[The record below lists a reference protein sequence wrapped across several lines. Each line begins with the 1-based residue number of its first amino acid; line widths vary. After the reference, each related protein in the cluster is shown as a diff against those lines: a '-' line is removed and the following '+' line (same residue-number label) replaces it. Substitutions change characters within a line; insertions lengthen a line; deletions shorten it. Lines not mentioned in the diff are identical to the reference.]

1 MPEPKKHDWYRIIF
15 SIINTHVLWVLIL
28 SFNINFLKMK
38 IYILILLFVNLSYS
52 QTNKIMAQYELIR
65 ELNGHKFTAQSNVII
80 DTKSKISL
88 FQLNQYDNLLKNG
101 QKTID
106 KETNDTIVVIGST
119 SICTEPKEYFLD
131 FINKKQTLLLYNVNC
146 KSKVLIEEKL
156 EMPKWE
162 IHNEIKNISGYKTQK
177 ATTFINDRT
186 WTVYFTKDIKENIAP
201 WKLIGL
207 PGVIVE
213 ATENT
218 TIYKFRLLKIDK
230 SPIKKEIKKP
240 SFDKSSSFESY
251 VKKSVKEK
259 RDEMVFKLSQDEAIV
274 DPDTFPLYETLDFI
288 EKRK

>member
-1 MPEPKKHDWYRIIF
+1 
-15 SIINTHVLWVLIL
+15 
-28 SFNINFLKMK
+28 MK

-80 DTKSKISL
+80 DTKSKVSL

-101 QKTID
+101 QKIID
-106 KETNDTIVVIGST
+106 KATNDTIVVIGST

-162 IHNEIKNISGYKTQK
+162 IHNEIKYISGYKTQK

-251 VKKSVKEK
+251 VKKSVKEN
-259 RDEMVFKLSQDEAIV
+259 RDEMVFKLSQDDAIV